1 MKVELLEI
9 TPKTLVVKGIRKCW
23 KSEDLSDSDYLN
35 DILGEKD
42 KALIKRV
49 IEHGHTSTL
58 EHSLMTFDI
67 SGVSRALLQE
77 LSRHRIGTSPSVES
91 TRYTLGKIVK
101 GEEDIKNCLVSTGN
115 EYIDKLNYE
124 HMVKLKALINTFD
137 IPNDIAKYGIVEAY
151 TFSEQITFNFRSFRH
166 FLELRTSKK
175 ALWEIRDLANMM
187 LTNVPDEYMIFFDDV
202 IH

>member
-1 MKVELLEI
+1 MRVELLEI

-23 KSEDLSDSDYLN
+23 KSEELSDSDYVY
-35 DILGEKD
+35 DILGDKD
-42 KALIKRV
+42 AALIKRV

-67 SGVSRALLQE
+67 SGISRACLQE

-101 GEEDIKNCLVSTGN
+101 GEDSMENHLVKTGN
-115 EYIDKLNYE
+115 DYIDALNLE
-124 HMVKLKALINTFD
+124 HMVKLKALINTFN

-151 TFSEQITFNFRSFRH
+151 TLSEQITFNFRSFRS
-166 FLELRTSKK
+166 FLELRTSRQ
-175 ALWEIRDLANMM
+175 ALWEIRNLANMM
-187 LTNVPDEYMIFFDDV
+187 LTKVPDEYMIFFDDV
-202 IH
+202 VQ